1 MVVVVVFDRCRICS
15 GRGLDH
21 HHHGRVRGGAR
32 RRHPRQVRR
41 VCTCVAARPSRHIEE
56 RPCSLTHSMIGPDS
70 QPPAPARPSNRLR
83 QGTHIAPTY
92 WSLFQATDTRDD
104 CSIAWLLVLQ
114 PKGYALVEYETA
126 EEAQAA
132 IDGANGSKFM
142 GKDIAVDWAFSKAP
156 RKGRI
161 GPPRRTYATTTLA
174 RLLALMMQCN
184 LIQSMHSLTWCIRL
198 VVVVADRS
206 NSAKGREASVH
217 KQATTRTHT
226 RIP

>member
-1 MVVVVVFDRCRICS
+1 LIGAAYAAVEGWIIIITGVYEEAQDDDIHDKFAEFV
-15 GRGLDH
+15 
-21 HHHGRVRGGAR
+21 RVSP
-32 RRHPRQVRR
+32 HDP
-41 VCTCVAARPSRHIEE
+41 AATSIEE